1 MTDNASSSSKKQSL
15 QVNRFVYALYLLL
28 VILLLIKGDIE
39 WAITNLGIALAF
51 DPFDASV
58 TWRHRPVYQK
68 IWLIGHLT
76 VVLAGFVYLISV

>member
-1 MTDNASSSSKKQSL
+1 M
-15 QVNRFVYALYLLL
+15 QVNRFVYALYLAL
-28 VILLLIKGDIE
+28 VIYLFIKGDIE

-68 IWLIGHLT
+68 IWLIAHLT
-76 VVLAGFVYLISV
+76 IMLAGFVYLISV